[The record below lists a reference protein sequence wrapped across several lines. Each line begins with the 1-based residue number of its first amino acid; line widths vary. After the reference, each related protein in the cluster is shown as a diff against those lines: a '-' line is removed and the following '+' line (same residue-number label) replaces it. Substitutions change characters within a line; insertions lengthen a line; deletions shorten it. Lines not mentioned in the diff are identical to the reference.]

1 MTLTFNWAQAQV
13 HERISQHPD
22 WYFPNKKLI
31 EKLKEEWLEIEEALE
46 TYAQSPTEENK
57 EALKIEIGDELFA
70 LICLANS
77 KGISLDECFDLM
89 MEKNRNR
96 AKNNYKKEEK

>member
-1 MTLTFNWAQAQV
+1 MALAFNWAQVQV

-31 EKLKEEWLEIEEALE
+31 EKLMEEWQEIEEALAAYE
-46 TYAQSPTEENK
+46 QSPTENNMK
-57 EALKIEIGDELFA
+57 SLKIEIGDELFA

-77 KGISLDECFDLM
+77 KGINLDECFNLM

-96 AKNNYKKEEK
+96 AKNNYKK